1 MKMNKVL
8 LHTGRD
14 RDFDPMVAVLG
25 TYCVQLARQIG
36 GIMSIHLEWNE
47 KAEIPV
53 IAILFRS
60 SPVLVMVPIADE
72 FHKIGLDD
80 FTEERIK
87 EFYNDVYDAVV
98 DAEDKLMSCEDE

>member
-1 MKMNKVL
+1 MKMNETLFK
-8 LHTGRD
+8 TGHD
-14 RDFDPMVAVLG
+14 RDFDPIVAVLG

-60 SPVLVMVPIADE
+60 SPVLVMVPVSDD
-72 FHKIGLDD
+72 FHEMCLDD
-80 FTEERIK
+80 FTEEKIK
-87 EFYNDVYDAVV
+87 GYYNDVYDAVV
-98 DAEDKLMSCEDE
+98 DAEDKLMSYDDE

>member
-1 MKMNKVL
+1 MKMNETL
-8 LHTGRD
+8 FYSGRR

-25 TYCVQLARQIG
+25 TYCAQLARSIG

-47 KAEIPV
+47 KAEVPV

-60 SPVLVMVPIADE
+60 SPVMVMVPIADD
-72 FHKIGLDD
+72 FHQMFLDD

-87 EFYNDVYDAVV
+87 GYYNDVYDSVV
-98 DAEDKLMSCEDE
+98 DAEDKLMSYDDE